1 MVLVIGGGSAGV
13 TTIWARARLYCA
25 ERFPP
30 GRCGGRGGGR
40 YPTAGLGGNGRD
52 EPGRTGCP
60 GRGLG
65 PPSEVLVPCGVVE
78 IILDVVGVFAIRFFG
93 SSTLS
98 RSVGGTTRPVGRGAA
113 DELGG
118 VTDLVGV
125 LEFEVSVIPA
135 GGVSVVWVEIV
146 FGFALSG

>member
-13 TTIWARARLYCA
+13 ATAWARARLYIA

-78 IILDVVGVFAIRFFG
+78 IILDVVGVFLSLLLF
-93 SSTLS
+93 SSLS
-98 RSVGGTTRPVGRGAA
+98 SSLFLSPVFS
-113 DELGG
+113 LWN
-118 VTDLVGV
+118 L
-125 LEFEVSVIPA
+125 I
-135 GGVSVVWVEIV
+135 
-146 FGFALSG
+146 